1 MSDSIID
8 TFRKRQKDNLVDE
21 IRLQRWSV
29 ILMLHMIYQEEK
41 RLQDSDVA
49 VEEDTQDF
57 WAHLE

>member
-29 ILMLHMIYQEEK
+29 ILLLHMIYQEEK